1 MKKRSGRWPTV
12 LGMLLVLGA
21 VLFLWAGFGRDS
33 AAAAEPS
40 PAPEMVVTL
49 RAAVLPAGGEV
60 RSPDGGEPIPTATPA
75 PTPEPKPAPT
85 PPGSGVY
92 AASARPDG
100 NAVTPKE
107 DLCYWGMEL
116 LDAGAQAHRCRFV
129 SGSGSLLLDY
139 DWGVE
144 VPESE
149 AVGPEWFSDAVFI
162 GNSLEQGFM
171 LYAGLKTADKFAVQS
186 ISVANIGT
194 DRVINAGGGSFIT
207 ILDAMSRKSYRKV
220 FVMLGINELSWASKE
235 TFYSKYSDLIDKI
248 RELEPEAELY
258 LQSMTPVTKRQSD
271 ASTTF
276 TNPRIHEYNEVIR
289 QLAKDKEA
297 HYLYVFDAF
306 ADEEGCLPPGSS
318 DDGIHP
324 YPKYYPQW
332 LTYLETHTVT
342 EVKR

>member
-1 MKKRSGRWPTV
+1 MSNHEKQVKSRSGRWLTV
-12 LGMLLVLGA
+12 GVMLAVLCG
-21 VLFLWAGFGRDS
+21 VLFLWAGFGRDNVE
-33 AAAAEPS
+33 AAAPEATELPVTLKAAMLPAS
-40 PAPEMVVTL
+40 APAP
-49 RAAVLPAGGEV
+49 
-60 RSPDGGEPIPTATPA
+60 S
-75 PTPEPKPAPT
+75 PTPEPSPEPVPEPT

-100 NAVTPKE
+100 NAVTPRE

-116 LDAGAQAHRCRFV
+116 LDAGAQAHRCRFK
-129 SGSGSLLLDY
+129 SGSGALLLDY
-139 DWGVE
+139 DYGMP

-149 AVGPEWFSDAVFI
+149 AVGTDWFSDAVFI

-186 ISVANIGT
+186 ITVANIGT
-194 DRVINAGGGSFIT
+194 DRVINAGGGNFIT
-207 ILDAMSRKSYRKV
+207 ILDAMARKSYRKV

-235 TFYSKYSDLIDKI
+235 TFYSKYADLIDKI

-289 QLAKDKEA
+289 QLAEDKEA

-332 LTYLETHTVT
+332 LVYLETHSVM